1 MKTFRSYS
9 NRSKQVNA
17 DHIFDC
23 LIIYIYIYIYITFDT
38 KRNQIE
44 KISNRNL
51 EPFYFSIKIFLII
64 YFSYFQ
70 LKKELL
76 LDQFA
81 KKACS
86 KKLRWSNQGTKS
98 HKTLIR

>member
-1 MKTFRSYS
+1 MKSFHSYS
-9 NRSKQVNA
+9 NRSKQVNE
-17 DHIFDC
+17 DHIFNH
-23 LIIYIYIYIYITFDT
+23 IYIYIYRTFDT
-38 KRNQIE
+38 KRNETE

-51 EPFYFSIKIFLII
+51 EPFNFSIKNYLII

-76 LDQFA
+76 LDQLA

-86 KKLRWSNQGTKS
+86 KKLRWSNQGT
-98 HKTLIR
+98 HKPQNFD